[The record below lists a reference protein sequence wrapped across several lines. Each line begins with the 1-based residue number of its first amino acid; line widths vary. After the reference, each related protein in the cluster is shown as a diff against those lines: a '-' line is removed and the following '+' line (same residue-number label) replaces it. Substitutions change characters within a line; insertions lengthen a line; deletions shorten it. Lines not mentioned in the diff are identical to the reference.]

1 MPVII
6 DYDSVAFVLLDSLLK
21 LNQQED
27 ESPFYDFLLGKG
39 TLRDHD
45 RIYPRCAT
53 RHQSK
58 GTSFIATE

>member
-1 MPVII
+1 M
-6 DYDSVAFVLLDSLLK
+6 LDSLLK

-27 ESPFYDFLLGKG
+27 QSPFYDFLLGKG

-53 RHQSK
+53 RRQSK